1 MLKEKRAVRAQAQAR
16 EEERRL
22 QREKEEAEKG
32 GISSTALKTVQKI
45 EITGEREPAVRRL
58 GDVLM
63 RLLCVLQD
71 RFRIDCE
78 VPTRR

>member
-1 MLKEKRAVRAQAQAR
+1 MLKEKRVVRAQAQAR

-45 EITGEREPAVRRL
+45 EITGEREPAVRL